1 MLAGSR
7 TVRVFFSIPQNLYG
21 QGSFRY
27 KTCYEK
33 RLVILLTSPPLPLA
47 TPEDPSLAFML
58 SAPIPAFLLA
68 IVGTAEGDGEI
79 TGTFVLDELK
89 RGDPSPLLVLSAA
102 VPPLPLPTLGTG
114 EADGTIAGTVV
125 LGELTRGDPSPL
137 LVLSAV
143 IPPLPLP
150 TVGTGGAG
158 GTSRDTGVL

>member
-1 MLAGSR
+1 MRG
-7 TVRVFFSIPQNLYG
+7 FFNIPHNLYG
-21 QGSFRY
+21 QGLCRY
-27 KTCYEK
+27 ITCYKK
-33 RLVILLTSPPLPLA
+33 RLAILLTSPPLLLA
-47 TPEDPSLAFML
+47 TPEDPSFAFML
-58 SAPIPAFLLA
+58 PAPLPAFLLP
-68 IVGTAEGDGEI
+68 IVRTAEGDGEI

-125 LGELTRGDPSPL
+125 LGELTKGDPSPL

-158 GTSRDTGVL
+158 GTSRDTDVL